1 MDKMKLS
8 DLSMG
13 KVQARFESALVDVI
27 ENLIDPGT
35 ELKKDREIIIKLKY
49 RPTDEARETCA
60 VTVQVTKKLQPP
72 REIVS
77 MIGVGIDGNG
87 EVRAVERNQQPL
99 FEEPKARGKIAQIN
113 G

>member
-8 DLSMG
+8 EMSMG
-13 KVQARFESALVDVI
+13 KIQHRFEGALVEVI
-27 ENLIDPGT
+27 ENMVDPGT
-35 ELKKDREIIIKLKY
+35 ELKKDREITIKLKF
-49 RPTDEARETCA
+49 RPTDEARESCT
-60 VTVQVTKKLQPP
+60 VTAQVTKKLQPK

-99 FEEPKARGKIAQIN
+99 FEEPKRGKIASIN